1 MSHELNLNLEIPKKK
16 DLWLNIDSE
25 KAIISWYNR
34 LKDRQTKRK
43 KSSKKI
49 LVYENKKWRELF
61 FELEDDSFFYF

>member
-43 KSSKKI
+43 KSSKKT

-61 FELEDDSFFYF
+61 FELEDSFFF